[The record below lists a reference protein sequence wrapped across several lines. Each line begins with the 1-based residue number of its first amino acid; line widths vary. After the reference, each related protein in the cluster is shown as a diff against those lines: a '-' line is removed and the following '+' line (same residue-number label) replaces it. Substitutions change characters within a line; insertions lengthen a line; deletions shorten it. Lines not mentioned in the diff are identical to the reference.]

1 MCKTSATMI
10 KRSHYLT
17 ALLLALWLPSQALAT
32 VLVHCVTSDTAVFP
46 ALESSHS
53 SVVTEDCHG
62 KHATDAAQTT
72 DPVATNEH
80 HDANVNDCFHCTGG
94 CHKIQHMLALE
105 REAQR
110 TALQTSDLT
119 TRSNDLAAGFP
130 DFPIRPP
137 KTILSV

>member
-1 MCKTSATMI
+1 MT

-17 ALLLALWLPSQALAT
+17 ALLLTLWLPSQALAT
-32 VLVHCVTSDTAVFP
+32 VLAHCVTADTAVSV
-46 ALESSHS
+46 AVMETGVETSHAS
-53 SVVTEDCHG
+53 DASEDCHG
-62 KHATDAAQTT
+62 KHAAQTE
-72 DPVATNEH
+72 PVATPEH
-80 HDANVNDCFHCTGG
+80 HETAAPDCFHCTGG

-105 REAQR
+105 RDAQR
-110 TALQTSDLT
+110 TALQTSVLT